1 MVRSCCNEG
10 VVTQIGVFV
19 IIKVFAGISVAVSLS
34 MSLDHVRM
42 YGQSA

>member
-19 IIKVFAGISVAVSLS
+19 IIKVFAGISLKAE
-34 MSLDHVRM
+34 D
-42 YGQSA
+42 